1 MSSPATSVQ
10 PAVGSRVQ
18 RTGDAFMRRLL
29 RSPLHRMVSSKLL
42 IVTVI
47 GRKTGHVYENPVGYA
62 QFEGQILIGTAAR
75 WHRNLRPGEPVRLT
89 VRRQPVEADWEV
101 IRDEET
107 AAECYGIILEQNP
120 THGKFAKISL
130 DPVGRVNRKE
140 LRAALDRGT
149 VVVRLRPR
157 KVLPDA

>member
-1 MSSPATSVQ
+1 MSSPTSVQ
-10 PAVGSRVQ
+10 PGRASRVQ
-18 RTGDAFMRRLL
+18 RAADAFMRRLL
-29 RSPLHRMVSSKLL
+29 RSPMHRMVSDKLL

-62 QFEGQILIGTAAR
+62 EYDGEILIGTAAH
-75 WHRNLRPGEPVRLT
+75 WHRNLRAGEPVRLT
-89 VRRQPVEADWEV
+89 LRRQIVEADWV
-101 IRDEET
+101 VSKDEET
-107 AAECYGIILEQNP
+107 VAECYRIILEHNP

-140 LRAALDRGT
+140 LRASMDRGT

-157 KVLPDA
+157 TALPDA